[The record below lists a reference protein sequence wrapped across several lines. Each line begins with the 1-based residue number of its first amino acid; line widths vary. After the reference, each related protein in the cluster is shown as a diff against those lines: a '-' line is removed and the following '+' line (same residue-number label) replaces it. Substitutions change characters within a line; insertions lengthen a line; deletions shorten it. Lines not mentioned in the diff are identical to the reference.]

1 MPVERDNL
9 AYKHPSD
16 KAKAIVSEKV
26 FDGDCNHIVLSF
38 DVYNV
43 SRSHTFV
50 KKKNKLFLFAPVGR
64 E

>member
-1 MPVERDNL
+1 MPVERNNL
-9 AYKHPSD
+9 AYDKPSN
-16 KAKAIVSEKV
+16 KAYAIINEKIIEC
-26 FDGDCNHIVLSF
+26 DCNHIVFSF